1 MENQEMVMEKSW
13 KHILS
18 SLWEPCNVCII
29 LFEIFDLVFKC
40 ILFIINM
47 NMLSISIMF
56 PYLADI
62 FFDIRISEG
71 GKQTRSGSIR

>member
-47 NMLSISIMF
+47 NMLLISIMF
-56 PYLADI
+56 PYPAE
-62 FFDIRISEG
+62 ISLISALVRKE
-71 GKQTRSGSIR
+71 KKLEVDR